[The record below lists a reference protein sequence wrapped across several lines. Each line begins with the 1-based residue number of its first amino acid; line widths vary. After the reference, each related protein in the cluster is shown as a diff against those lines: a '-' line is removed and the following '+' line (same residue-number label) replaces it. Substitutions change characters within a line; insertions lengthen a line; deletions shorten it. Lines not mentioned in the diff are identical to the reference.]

1 MLWLAAAV
9 HARTRSSL
17 QAEYSQIRLKRAEAV
32 VKAFYLYGGLHI
44 TEKLVAHVQRDTSDI
59 TLGTS
64 APTVLPNLYT
74 DTTVGLSYAFHPGVV
89 VKAEHH
95 WAKGRFIEDQPV
107 PLRPGF

>member
-1 MLWLAAAV
+1 
-9 HARTRSSL
+9 
-17 QAEYSQIRLKRAEAV
+17 
-32 VKAFYLYGGLHI
+32 
-44 TEKLVAHVQRDTSDI
+44 VAHGQRYTSDI

-64 APTVLPNLYT
+64 SPTVLPNLYT

-107 PLRPGF
+107 PLRPGFGPYKGNYFILSVSASF